1 MILPKGVFL
10 DETIMIE
17 PSSLMS
23 APKKPSDVT
32 QLLLAWDKGDPEA
45 GDRLL
50 PLVYAELHRRATAA
64 MRRENEGNTLQATAL
79 VHEAYL
85 RLVDQDRVAWKNRA
99 QFYGVA
105 AQVMRRIL
113 IDHAREHLAQ
123 KRGGGARQ
131 VTLSGL
137 EAAADSDDAVD
148 VLALDQALGQ
158 LARLDARQA
167 RLVELRYFGGLSIE
181 ETAEAL
187 DVSPATVK
195 REWATARAWLR
206 RELSSP

>member
-1 MILPKGVFL
+1 MTL
-10 DETIMIE
+10 
-17 PSSLMS
+17 PSSLFMPAS
-23 APKKPSDVT
+23 EKPSDVT
-32 QLLLAWDKGDPEA
+32 QLLLAWGNGDPVA

-50 PLVYAELHRRATAA
+50 PLVYAELHRRANIA

-85 RLVDQDRVAWKNRA
+85 RLVDQDRIAWKNRA

-123 KRGGGARQ
+123 KRGGGAHQ
-131 VTLSGL
+131 VTLSGI
-137 EAAADSDDAVD
+137 EAAADSDEAVD
-148 VLALDQALGQ
+148 VLALDEALQRLAQ
-158 LARLDARQA
+158 LDPRQA

-187 DVSPATVK
+187 EVSPATVK

-206 RELSSP
+206 RELSSA

>member
-1 MILPKGVFL
+1 M
-10 DETIMIE
+10 TQ
-17 PSSLMS
+17 PSSLM
-23 APKKPSDVT
+23 PPPQNGSDIT
-32 QLLLAWDKGDPEA
+32 QLLLAWGTGDPEA

-85 RLVDQDRVAWKNRA
+85 RLVDQDRVAWNNRA

-131 VTLSGL
+131 VTLSGI
-137 EAAADSDDAVD
+137 EAPADSDAAVD
-148 VLALDQALGQ
+148 VLALDDALEQ

-167 RLVELRYFGGLSIE
+167 RL
-181 ETAEAL
+181 
-187 DVSPATVK
+187 
-195 REWATARAWLR
+195 
-206 RELSSP
+206 